1 MTQPLRIGS
10 QIGPYD
16 PFWVQVREA
25 VNQRAQQLGLELIPI
40 EIAGRPDAL
49 GPTEQINVVEE
60 LLAQQ
65 LDALI
70 GWSFPESML
79 HPMLERGLPI
89 IYLSASEIRHPLF
102 VSRQGMYKAGYLI
115 GEYFA
120 QQLKGHGRVLCIGGL
135 TEEPGQEDGRAR
147 INGFYEALRDFPKI
161 SIEHVPSYWRYE
173 QAYQQI
179 VKILREMQPPIDAL
193 FGLSDPIAFAAR
205 DALQKIGWLKG
216 HTLIA
221 GVNADP
227 LALVALAEGTLSA
240 TVDTSII
247 EFGSQAVG
255 LAYRAAHKESLP
267 HHFSY
272 QQRLVTAENLTE
284 VALQK
289 LKATAELPSR
299 LVGVNRQL
307 EKNRLTQME
316 TSAEINRRV
325 GRILNRR
332 QLSQEIANLI
342 RDNYGYARVQLY
354 LWLQEE
360 NVFMLEAD
368 DLELQEKVILPIEQS
383 GILGEALRLNEP
395 IFISDTRYSH
405 YFSPDTK
412 QPEMRSRVVLPI
424 RRGETV
430 VGILDMHSQR
440 QTLHLSH
447 ELIGLQSLAD
457 QLGIAMHNADLYEE
471 ALRAQA
477 VAEKADQLKT
487 RLLAN
492 VSHELRT
499 PLNVILGYSQKALS
513 APNSYEIDLPNELRK
528 DVGHIYRSCEHLT
541 RLINDLL
548 DLSRA
553 EIDQLDLFPE
563 TISTRPF
570 LEEVLNSVAST
581 SSGEVEWQLSIPD
594 RLPTIQADPVRL
606 RQILLNLLNNA
617 SKFTPIGQIVL
628 GASVDPPHLHF
639 WVQDTGTGIPAELQE
654 KIFEPFV
661 TDQKPGQRSEG
672 IGLGL
677 SITRRLVALHGGVMS
692 LESRVGKGSTFHVYL
707 PLPNLSGNFSS
718 PPTEILNPVLLVL
731 STSQE
736 LSPTLRD
743 LAAERNLP
751 LRQARTI
758 EQIELILEDSTPS
771 ILAWD
776 MMDARH
782 DEWELVEYIRAHPQL
797 CVRPFIVYRDAL
809 DANIEATGMLV
820 KPVPEKTLLEAINA
834 LRPAW
839 GSGPIL
845 IADDEQEMRDL
856 YKQIVNEALPGYPII
871 AVENGTEALAVMEE
885 TTPGLVMLD
894 LMMPEVDGF
903 LVLEGM
909 RTKPKTRHVP
919 VLVMSGK
926 LLTMNDIQRLD
937 YANVTFQSK
946 GLLTNEE
953 AAALLTE
960 VLEPGETLLQPTSKL
975 VKASIAY
982 IHQNYTLTISRE
994 EIAEAVGVSQNY
1006 LSKIF
1011 REEVRL
1017 TPWDYLSRLRIR
1029 KAKEL
1034 LDSTTDT
1041 ITSIAGQVGFDDSA
1055 YFSRVFRKH
1064 TSQSPQAY
1072 RDQRN

>member
-1 MTQPLRIGS
+1 MTQALRIGS

-16 PFWVQVREA
+16 PYWVQVREA

-40 EIAGRPDAL
+40 EIAGRPDTL
-49 GPTEQINVVEE
+49 SPTEQISVVEE

-70 GWSFPESML
+70 GWIFPESML
-79 HPMLERGLPI
+79 HPMLGRGLPI
-89 IYLSASEIRHPLF
+89 IYLSVSEVRHPLF

-120 QQLKGHGRVLCIGGL
+120 KQLKGSGHVICIGGL
-135 TEEPGQEDGRAR
+135 TEEPGQEDGRSR
-147 INGFYEALRDFPKI
+147 INGFCKALSNFPEI
-161 SIEHVPSYWRYE
+161 SIKHVPSYWRYE
-173 QAYQQI
+173 QAYPQI
-179 VKILREMQPPIDAL
+179 VEILKKIQPPIDAV
-193 FGLSDPIAFAAR
+193 FGLSDPIALAAR
-205 DALQKIGWLKG
+205 DALQSTGWLREK
-216 HTLIA
+216 TLIA
-221 GVNADP
+221 GVNGDP

-240 TVDTSII
+240 TVDTSIM
-247 EFGSQAVG
+247 EFGSNAVDW
-255 LAYRAAHKESLP
+255 AYRAAQKESLP
-267 HHFSY
+267 DNFTY
-272 QQRLVTAENLTE
+272 QQQLITAENLAE

-307 EKNRLTQME
+307 EQNRLTQME
-316 TSAEINRRV
+316 TSAAINRRV

-332 QLSQEIANLI
+332 QLSHEIANLI
-342 RDNYGYARVQLY
+342 RDNYGYARVQVY
-354 LWLQEE
+354 LWLPEE
-360 NVFMLEAD
+360 AVFMLEAD
-368 DLELQEKVILPIEQS
+368 DSELQERVIIPVEKS
-383 GILGEALRLNEP
+383 GILGEALRMNEP
-395 IFISDTRYSH
+395 IFIPDTRYSH
-405 YFSPDTK
+405 RFSPDPK
-412 QPEMRSRVVLPI
+412 QPKMRSRVVLPI

-430 VGILDMHSQR
+430 VGILDMQSKHK
-440 QTLHLSH
+440 TLHLSH

-471 ALRAQA
+471 ALHAQA

-513 APNSYEIDLPNELRK
+513 TPNSYGIALPNELRK
-528 DVGHIYRSCEHLT
+528 EINHIYRSGEHLT

-563 TISTRPF
+563 TIAIRPF
-570 LEEVLNSVAST
+570 LEEVFNSIASS
-581 SSGEVEWQLSIPD
+581 SSGEVKWELSVPD
-594 RLPTIQADPVRL
+594 RLPAVQADPVRL

-617 SKFTPIGQIVL
+617 SKFTPCGQIVL
-628 GASVDPPHLHF
+628 GASVNPPHLHF
-639 WVQDTGTGIPAELQE
+639 WVQDTGLGIPVDLQE
-654 KIFEPFV
+654 QIFEPFV

-707 PLPNLSGNFSS
+707 PLPNLSGNFSA
-718 PPTEILNPVLLVL
+718 PPPELGEPVLLVL
-731 STSQE
+731 TTSQQV
-736 LSPTLRD
+736 SQTLRD
-743 LAAERNLP
+743 LAVERNLP
-751 LRQARTI
+751 LRQASTP
-758 EQIELILEDSTPS
+758 EQIELILKDNTPS

-776 MMDARH
+776 MVNARQ
-782 DEWELVEYIRAHPQL
+782 DEWELVNYICAHPQL
-797 CVRPFIVYRDAL
+797 CLRPFIVYREAL
-809 DANIEATGMLV
+809 EGNIETTGMLV
-820 KPVPEKTLLEAINA
+820 KPVAEKTLLEAINA
-834 LRPAW
+834 LRPSW

-845 IADDEQEMRDL
+845 IVDDEIEMRDL
-856 YKQIVNEALPGYPII
+856 YKQIVDGVLPGYPMLE
-871 AVENGTEALAVMEE
+871 AQNGNEALALMQE
-885 TTPGLVMLD
+885 TTPGLVILD

-903 LVLEGM
+903 LVLAKM
-909 RTKPKTRHVP
+909 RAKSETRHVP

-926 LLTMNDIQRLD
+926 LLTMDDIQRLD

-946 GLLTNEE
+946 ELLTNEE
-953 AAALLTE
+953 AASLLKE
-960 VLEPGETLLQPTSKL
+960 ILEPGETLPQPTSKL
-975 VKASIAY
+975 VKASIVY
-982 IHQNYTLTISRE
+982 LHQNYTLPITRE
-994 EIAEAVGVSQNY
+994 DIAEAVGVSQNY

-1064 TSQSPQAY
+1064 TNQSPQAY
-1072 RDQRN
+1072 REQRN